1 MFDHLSSEI
10 VKSALLVISL
20 IVVRIISA
28 QAVKKVMGKLDF
40 GLQRK
45 RLTLK
50 VINIILL
57 VIALTILL
65 GIWGLKGGDL
75 FLFTSSVVTVI
86 GVAFFA
92 QWSMLSNLS
101 AGLILFFN
109 HPLKIGDY
117 IEIKDNDLS
126 VIGRVDDITVF
137 FIHIITTDD
146 ERVTVPNNIVLQK
159 TVSYKKTPIL
169 KKKKLTEDS

>member
-10 VKSALLVISL
+10 VKSALLIISL

-28 QAVKKVMGKLDF
+28 QAVRKVMGKLDF

-50 VINIILL
+50 VINFLL
-57 VIALTILL
+57 LLIAITILL
-65 GIWGLKGGDL
+65 GIWGLKGRDL

-92 QWSMLSNLS
+92 QWSILSNLS

-109 HPLKIGDY
+109 HPLKIGDD
-117 IEIKDNDLS
+117 IEIKDKELS

-159 TVSYKKTPIL
+159 TVSYKKSPRH
-169 KKKKLTEDS
+169 KNDQLTKDA

>member
-1 MFDHLSSEI
+1 MFDQLSSEI
-10 VKSALLVISL
+10 IKSAFLILSL

-28 QAVKKVMGKLDF
+28 QAVRKVMGKLDF

-50 VINIILL
+50 VINILL
-57 VIALTILL
+57 LLIALTILL
-65 GIWGLKGGDL
+65 GIWGLKGRDL

-92 QWSMLSNLS
+92 QWSILSNLS

-109 HPLKIGDY
+109 HPLRIGDY
-117 IEIKDNDLS
+117 IEIKDNELS
-126 VIGRVDDITVF
+126 VLGRVDDITVF
-137 FIHIITTDD
+137 FIHIITTED
-146 ERVTVPNNIVLQK
+146 ELVTVPNNIILQK
-159 TVSYKKTPIL
+159 TVSYKKTPIG
-169 KKKKLTEDS
+169 KKHTQKNPS

>member
-1 MFDHLSSEI
+1 MFDHFSSEVI
-10 VKSALLVISL
+10 KSALLVIAL
-20 IVVRIISA
+20 IAVRIISA
-28 QAVKKVMGKLDF
+28 QAVRRVMGKLDF

-65 GIWGLKGGDL
+65 GIWGLKGVDL

-146 ERVTVPNNIVLQK
+146 EHVTVPNNVILQK
-159 TVSYKKTPIL
+159 TVSYKKTPIAKKNKL
-169 KKKKLTEDS
+169 KETT